1 MIFLFVV
8 KRTVEFAE
16 SMLESGKNATVPA
29 GLACIGP
36 EVTSVVRDFYRI
48 VQFNTAV
55 FDVIYTIILEDTTP
69 VEQLSNWTAVEP
81 NIKSILKALAPKQEG
96 AQSQSSGS
104 SS

>member
-1 MIFLFVV
+1 
-8 KRTVEFAE
+8 
-16 SMLESGKNATVPA
+16 MLASAKNATVPA
-29 GLACIGP
+29 GLACIGT

-55 FDVIYTIILEDTTP
+55 FDVIYTIILEDTAP

-81 NIKSILKALAPKQEG
+81 SIKSILKAISPKEEAAP
-96 AQSQSSGS
+96 STVS